1 MKSHVDDSA
10 APRAARRRGV
20 DGADGGGAAKRRG
33 LLRAAAALPLLA
45 LVRPAS
51 ATPEALRAAIAAFTG
66 GDSPRTGKV
75 TFDIAK
81 LIDNG
86 NAVPV
91 TIRVESPM
99 TAADHV
105 TAIAIFNERN
115 PETDIARF
123 TLTARSGKAE
133 VSTRIRLATSQK
145 LVAIARLSDGSHWQ
159 QTADVI
165 VALAACIEG
174 EAM

>member
-1 MKSHVDDSA
+1 MSM
-10 APRAARRRGV
+10 RRQ
-20 DGADGGGAAKRRG
+20 
-33 LLRAAAALPLLA
+33 LLRAGAALPLLA

-51 ATPEALRAAIAAFTG
+51 ATPEAMRAAIAAYTG
-66 GDSPRTGKV
+66 GVVPQTGKV
-75 TFDIAK
+75 SFEIAK

-91 TIRVESPM
+91 TVTVDSPM
-99 TAADHV
+99 TATAHV
-105 TAIAIFNERN
+105 TGIAIFNERN
-115 PETDIARF
+115 PETDIIRF
-123 TLTARSGKAE
+123 TLGARSGKAE

-145 LVAIARLSDGSHWQ
+145 LAAVARLSDGSYWQ

-174 EAM
+174 EAP